1 MHANNPMCHV
11 SMYNQILSSAAGPCG
26 KCAKLSAMRS
36 LKTLNKDA
44 LSSNAGHGDAD
55 GITQPNSDARCTG
68 TEDFFQSSSNFKSE
82 DAKTLAEARA
92 LTLLRPADTNQNQ
105 NPSVFTVHDSS
116 NADTLNA
123 TPIHPRREE
132 TISSERIA
140 PRGAPG
146 RSVHP
151 SNAPTPPTATTTTPT
166 DATGWNET
174 HRANAMPNARS
185 RRSRVFT
192 DAVDAV
198 ERIIERIERIAIRVE
213 PFRELAGLTSYDSS
227 KTERYPESPDGV
239 ARVVKSVPFPPDATT
254 ATTAMKRRDA
264 TMKRIFLRRT
274 LNLARERGL
283 ARDGDGAEGDRN
295 HFLHKASVCRVVK
308 RARSPESSCRSGRIE
323 HPYMAF

>member
-123 TPIHPRREE
+123 TPNHPRREDGGKKPYRA
-132 TISSERIA
+132 SVSR
-140 PRGAPG
+140 PGAPPVDPSIHRTRRRRRRRPRPRRRRDRMERNPPRERDAERAVASIARLLG
-146 RSVHP
+146 RRR
-151 SNAPTPPTATTTTPT
+151 
-166 DATGWNET
+166 T
-174 HRANAMPNARS
+174 HRTHR
-185 RRSRVFT
+185 T
-192 DAVDAV
+192 DRD
-198 ERIIERIERIAIRVE
+198 
-213 PFRELAGLTSYDSS
+213 T
-227 KTERYPESPDGV
+227 
-239 ARVVKSVPFPPDATT
+239 
-254 ATTAMKRRDA
+254 RRD
-264 TMKRIFLRRT
+264 RV
-274 LNLARERGL
+274 RGT
-283 ARDGDGAEGDRN
+283 
-295 HFLHKASVCRVVK
+295 V
-308 RARSPESSCRSGRIE
+308 SGTRGFDE
-323 HPYMAF
+323 L

>member
-123 TPIHPRREE
+123 TPNHPRREDGGKKPYRA
-132 TISSERIA
+132 SVSR
-140 PRGAPG
+140 PGAPPVDPSIHRPRRRRRRRPRPRRPTRPDGTKPTARTRCRTRG
-146 RSVHP
+146 RVDRASSRTP
-151 SNAPTPPTATTTTPT
+151 SNASNASNGSRYATRPR
-166 DATGWNET
+166 GWN
-174 HRANAMPNARS
+174 RFGN
-185 RRSRVFT
+185 SRV
-192 DAVDAV
+192 
-198 ERIIERIERIAIRVE
+198 
-213 PFRELAGLTSYDSS
+213 
-227 KTERYPESPDGV
+227 
-239 ARVVKSVPFPPDATT
+239 
-254 ATTAMKRRDA
+254 
-264 TMKRIFLRRT
+264 
-274 LNLARERGL
+274 
-283 ARDGDGAEGDRN
+283 
-295 HFLHKASVCRVVK
+295 
-308 RARSPESSCRSGRIE
+308 
-323 HPYMAF
+323 